1 MGEASGGTGQGERR
15 TAQRIGVGC
24 FSAFAGFW
32 SGGMVAVLVGRVVEA
47 VRGSPK
53 CEGIPICNWYVY
65 AGVGAAI
72 GFVSLPVLVLWRLRQ
87 STADT
92 EKSERG

>member
-1 MGEASGGTGQGERR
+1 MASEARGSGAGEHR

-47 VRGSPK
+47 IRGSAK
-53 CEGIPICNWYVY
+53 CAGIPICNWYLY

-72 GFVSLPVLVLWRLRQ
+72 GLVSLPVLVLWRLRQ
-87 STADT
+87 ASAET